1 MFTKKFQQ
9 LRFQLA
15 NQSMTF
21 SISSVKSGQQVCYFE
36 PNLRS
41 GEFFFFGDPVC
52 CNYFTALINTSI
64 QTAIQKLQL

>member
-1 MFTKKFQQ
+1 MFTTKFQQ

-21 SISSVKSGQQVCYFE
+21 SISSVKGGQQVCYFE

-41 GEFFFFGDPVC
+41 GDFFFLGTLC
-52 CNYFTALINTSI
+52 CNYFTALIKTSI